1 MPRKSAEARMM
12 EAWQPKPKPPPAP
25 EHLSAEAMRLW
36 NEITLDRPADHF
48 RPGTRETLATFCEI
62 SAELDQ
68 LWQRE
73 RACQDD
79 LAAQGELNRRICR
92 LAALQ
97 ARLCGDL
104 RLTPRANIER
114 HSAKRDA
121 YGNPMRKPWE
131 EDVPDPW
138 E

>member
-1 MPRKSAEARMM
+1 MPRKSAEARVM
-12 EAWQPKPKPPPAP
+12 ERFLPIAEWPPAP
-25 EHLSAEAMRLW
+25 EHLSAEARRLW
-36 NEITLDRPADHF
+36 LEITLDRPVDHF

-62 SAELDQ
+62 SAELVE

-73 RACQDD
+73 RECQDD

-114 HSAKRDA
+114 HSAARDA
-121 YGNPMRKPWE
+121 HGPPMLAGQRLRKPWE
-131 EDVPDPW
+131 D
-138 E
+138 